1 MICKKDVIQWFK
13 ELESYKRI
21 DTMCTLLNMC
31 LPFELRFLGTC
42 LEELGRR
49 DSQELRG
56 MELRVN
62 NPQDLASDMVACQK
76 GEPTDKKIRRKMAL
90 YLALIRACNRTCVTE
105 IFRTLDGWGDRDFLN
120 MNDSDTLQ
128 ELLLVYTMAA
138 NHPVFSFDQQCK
150 CTQIFEKIKENK
162 LVADFQSPLPQQ
174 PSIDPTLVHTQH
186 QQEPRQ
192 HLPPS
197 HQEIPQQLLHA
208 MHIPGQPHPQILTP
222 VNIMPMTF
230 PQGLHKIIQAD
241 GTMQHPVPVDPHM
254 IPLNVIPTESNPI
267 FQPTWQRMYPH
278 TVEHPPQSASPMLS
292 QQSSPSSS
300 RTTSPN
306 RNASSNM
313 MLPGMQLQSRN
324 IPQRMSAS
332 LKNVRRPSAE
342 TTPPP
347 MGQQQHQQLIH
358 DINMTT
364 NIKNIDDAVA
374 SNEGTGN
381 PLQALIRN
389 GYPRRHKS
397 GNYTPLIH
405 QQQQQLA
412 VNPHFQPVANFA
424 GLAYSMQNM
433 SMSDGTGTG
442 LDTTLVP
449 GSLNANKSG
458 GSDTGSSNG
467 SCGDASPPET
477 PTLSGTTNVPGLR
490 LGNEN
495 QLQKHQQLG
504 YNKQT
509 GNTRLNGRSD
519 KMISANVVVN
529 SVSTTASGMYTT
541 PMMNTHPA
549 LTQQSQPMYGAEII
563 LASGSNAGG
572 IGLMQTSLANNNNSG
587 GIGNNIAVVNTTSNI
602 GTSNNNLATNPVLMS
617 SPSPGVASG
626 GGSIITNMTPN
637 PLILPTPHQQQY
649 NATYPYHAAP
659 TAQHQRLMSHTGGPA
674 PPQLRLMPNEH
685 IYSYYQIPGA
695 APPGAPPLA
704 LRPTNALPP
713 PPNTNVTSGVTGV
726 LQVQQQQPTAQALQT
741 NPTIVASPTI
751 LTGGTPYSTQAAQIV
766 SNKHLSCYNCGSQ
779 SHSGPDCQE
788 ASMEDVTRSAIYKLD
803 YSGSSSASPTVS
815 SGANSVTVG
824 SAGAGG
830 IGGAAAGGAG
840 GGGGGV
846 GSGGSSGGGGA
857 ITDSLQIQH
866 HPQQQHHQKQ
876 HTVEVTGATLV
887 GTQSSATTLHSSTP
901 VASALNTK

>member
-62 NPQDLASDMVACQK
+62 NPQDLATDMVACQK

-105 IFRTLDGWGDRDFLN
+105 IFRTLDGWGDRDFLC

-162 LVADFQSPLPQQ
+162 LVIDFQSQQ
-174 PSIDPTLVHTQH
+174 PQPQNLDQTLVHTQH
-186 QQEPRQ
+186 QQEQRQ

-197 HQEIPQQLLHA
+197 HQEIPQHVLHA

-222 VNIMPMTF
+222 VNIMPHIPMTF
-230 PQGLHKIIQAD
+230 PQGIHKIIQAD

-254 IPLNVIPTESNPI
+254 ISLNVIPTESNPI
-267 FQPTWQRMYPH
+267 FQPTWQRMYPQ

-300 RTTSPN
+300 RTTSPS
-306 RNASSNM
+306 RNSSNNM
-313 MLPGMQLQSRN
+313 MQPGMQLPSRN

-347 MGQQQHQQLIH
+347 MGQQQHQQMIH
-358 DINMTT
+358 DINMTS
-364 NIKNIDDAVA
+364 NVKNMDDSII
-374 SNEGTGN
+374 SNDGTGN
-381 PLQALIRN
+381 PLQTLIRN
-389 GYPRRHKS
+389 GYPRRHKAGS
-397 GNYTPLIH
+397 YTPLIH
-405 QQQQQLA
+405 QQQQQLS
-412 VNPHFQPVANFA
+412 VNPHFQPVTNFSA
-424 GLAYSMQNM
+424 LAYSMQNM
-433 SMSDGTGTG
+433 SMSDGSGSG

-449 GSLNANKSG
+449 GSMNSNKSA

-467 SCGDASPPET
+467 SCGDVSPPET
-477 PTLSGTTNVPGLR
+477 PTLSSASNVPGLR
-490 LGNEN
+490 LGGES
-495 QLQKHQQLG
+495 QLQKHQQHG

-519 KMISANVVVN
+519 KLISANVVIN
-529 SVSTTASGMYTT
+529 TVSTATSGMYTS
-541 PMMNTHPA
+541 PMLNTHPA
-549 LTQQSQPMYGAEII
+549 LTPQSQPMYGTEII
-563 LASGSNAGG
+563 LAPGGNAGAG

-587 GIGNNIAVVNTTSNI
+587 VGNSIAVVNTTSNM
-602 GTSNNNLATNPVLMS
+602 GSSNNNIATNPVLMS
-617 SPSPGVASG
+617 SPSAGIAG
-626 GGSIITNMTPN
+626 GGGGIITNITPN
-637 PLILPTPHQQQY
+637 PVILPSPHQQY
-649 NATYPYHAAP
+649 NTTYPYHAAP

-674 PPQLRLMPNEH
+674 PPPLRLMPNEH
-685 IYSYYQIPGA
+685 IYSYYPIPGG
-695 APPGAPPLA
+695 APPGAPPVT
-704 LRPTNALPP
+704 LRPTNPV
-713 PPNTNVTSGVTGV
+713 PPNTNVTSCVTGV
-726 LQVQQQQPTAQALQT
+726 LQVQQQQPATQALQT
-741 NPTIVASPTI
+741 NAAVVPGPTI
-751 LTGGTPYSTQAAQIV
+751 LTGTPYSTQAAPIAN
-766 SNKHLSCYNCGSQ
+766 NKHLSCYNCGSQ

-815 SGANSVTVG
+815 TGANSVAVG
-824 SAGAGG
+824 SVG
-830 IGGAAAGGAG
+830 G

-846 GSGGSSGGGGA
+846 V

-866 HPQQQHHQKQ
+866 HPQQQQHHQKQ
-876 HTVEVTGATLV
+876 HAVEVSGSSLV
-887 GTQSSATTLHSSTP
+887 GSQSSATTLHSSTP
-901 VASALNTK
+901 AVSAVNTK

>member
-162 LVADFQSPLPQQ
+162 LVADFQTPLPQQ
-174 PSIDPTLVHTQH
+174 TNIDQTLVHTQH
-186 QQEPRQ
+186 QQDQRQ

-197 HQEIPQQLLHA
+197 HQEIPQHILHA
-208 MHIPGQPHPQILTP
+208 MHIPGQPHPPILTSL
-222 VNIMPMTF
+222 NLMPMTF

-241 GTMQHPVPVDPHM
+241 GTMQHTVPVDPHM

-267 FQPTWQRMYPH
+267 FQPTWQRMYPQ
-278 TVEHPPQSASPMLS
+278 TVEHPPQSASPLLS

-306 RNASSNM
+306 RNTSSNM
-313 MLPGMQLQSRN
+313 IMPGMQLQSRN
-324 IPQRMSAS
+324 MPQRMSAS

-347 MGQQQHQQLIH
+347 MAQQQHQQLIH

-364 NIKNIDDAVA
+364 KNIDDGAS

-381 PLQALIRN
+381 PLQTLIRN

-397 GNYTPLIH
+397 GSYTPLIH
-405 QQQQQLA
+405 QQQQQLS
-412 VNPHFQPVANFA
+412 VNPHFQPVTNYTA
-424 GLAYSMQNM
+424 LAFSMQNM
-433 SMSDGTGTG
+433 SISDSTGSG

-449 GSLNANKSG
+449 GSIHSNKSA

-477 PTLSGTTNVPGLR
+477 PTLSSTTNVPGLR
-490 LGNEN
+490 PCSEN

-509 GNTRLNGRSD
+509 GNARLNGRSD
-519 KMISANVVVN
+519 KLISANVVN
-529 SVSTTASGMYTT
+529 STSVSGMYTT
-541 PMMNTHPA
+541 PILNTHPA
-549 LTQQSQPMYGAEII
+549 LTQQSQPIYGAEII
-563 LASGSNAGG
+563 LASGANAGG
-572 IGLMQTSLANNNNSG
+572 IGLMQTSLANNNNS

-626 GGSIITNMTPN
+626 GGSIIPNMTPN
-637 PLILPTPHQQQY
+637 PLILPSPHQQQY

-674 PPQLRLMPNEH
+674 PPTMRLMPNEH
-685 IYSYYQIPGA
+685 IYSYYPIPGG
-695 APPGAPPLA
+695 APPGAPPVA
-704 LRPTNALPP
+704 LRPTNAL

-726 LQVQQQQPTAQALQT
+726 LQVQQQPTGQALQT

-751 LTGGTPYSTQAAQIV
+751 LAGTPYSTQAAPIV

-815 SGANSVTVG
+815 TGANSVAVG
-824 SAGAGG
+824 SASAGGVAGAGG
-830 IGGAAAGGAG
+830 AGAG
-840 GGGGGV
+840 A
-846 GSGGSSGGGGA
+846 GSGSSSGVA
-857 ITDSLQIQH
+857 ITDSLQIH
-866 HPQQQHHQKQ
+866 HPQQQQQHHQKQ
-876 HTVEVTGATLV
+876 HTVEVTGSTLV
-887 GTQSSATTLHSSTP
+887 GTQTSATTLHSSTP
-901 VASALNTK
+901 AVSAVNTK